1 MTYNIASTN
10 YWTIPGM
17 LKGTTFIKNLL
28 ADHIIRI
35 VGEQLYVSRTEMFSI
50 HRYKRIVQ
58 ARQIAMY
65 LIRKNT
71 TRSWTDISNLFGGRD
86 HTTAIHSYRTVENLC
101 FSDEQYKQRLLQIEN
116 LL

>member
-1 MTYNIASTN
+1 MSYNIAATN

-17 LKGTTFIKNLL
+17 LKGTTFMKYLL
-28 ADHIIRI
+28 ADHIIK
-35 VGEQLYVSRTEMFSI
+35 VVSEQLDVTRQEMFSI

-71 TRSWTDISNLFGGRD
+71 TRSWTDISHLFGGRD

-101 FSDEQYKQRLLQIEN
+101 FSDDTYKQRLLKIEN

>member
-10 YWTIPGM
+10 YWTVPGM
-17 LKGTTFIKNLL
+17 LKGTKFIKNLL

-35 VGEQLYVSRTEMFSI
+35 VSEQLDVSRVEMFSI

-86 HTTAIHSYRTVENLC
+86 HTTAVSYTHLTLPT
-101 FSDEQYKQRLLQIEN
+101 SDLV
-116 LL
+116 